1 MARRVGVLLLN
12 ELATVEYNA
21 YTKCFASRRQAKSRA
36 FGLLSQDFIINT
48 NPNILERF
56 VAGLHAQMKMKGPPM
71 TDEITP
77 ESIIEMGAWAYKP
90 MILERLTLEE
100 RLDGIE
106 DYLEEQ
112 RRASAQATLIR
123 NLLRSLE
130 LRFQLDEV
138 TLQAYQA
145 RFEQCELETLEHLLE
160 KLILV
165 ADELAFQQAV
175 DDLAPPIET

>member
-1 MARRVGVLLLN
+1 LLLN

-36 FGLLSQDFIINT
+36 FRFLGRGAFAQKQPST
-48 NPNILERF
+48 LEQF
-56 VAGLHAQMKMKGPPM
+56 VAGLQMQMKLGGPSM
-71 TDEITP
+71 SNAITP
-77 ESIIEMGAWAYKP
+77 EYIMELGGMFREAVIKN
-90 MILERLTLEE
+90 LTLEE
-100 RLDGIE
+100 RLEGIE

-112 RRASAQATLIR
+112 RRASMQALLVR

-145 RFEQCELETLEHLLE
+145 RFEQCELETLEQITE
-160 KLILV
+160 KFAV
-165 ADELAFQQAV
+165 ATDEATFAQSI
-175 DDLAPPIET
+175 DDLAPPTET